1 MIRQPFTFF
10 LTPTS
15 NLETKETC
23 TVDKLSRKPSTP
35 TPLLTRQ
42 EVKRRATLQVDLTS
56 PSSSTITLHRE
67 PHGSTPTDTLPSPH
81 HYPNDSDLSD
91 TDSSTGSPTL
101 TATFPISKGLIKMNN
116 DEKQPLAEVQTA
128 KMKDCPI
135 LTAGRI
141 TPLVLQSWALVC
153 K

>member
-56 PSSSTITLHRE
+56 PSSSTITLH
-67 PHGSTPTDTLPSPH
+67 
-81 HYPNDSDLSD
+81 
-91 TDSSTGSPTL
+91 
-101 TATFPISKGLIKMNN
+101 
-116 DEKQPLAEVQTA
+116 
-128 KMKDCPI
+128 
-135 LTAGRI
+135 
-141 TPLVLQSWALVC
+141 
-153 K
+153 